1 MQVWDKAKLQQV
13 FWIMFAENLCRCLS
27 VNAVIIVLRLPV
39 NVSIEN
45 VEMTKHMALKLLEF
59 QEQIMIY
66 NFFLKTDL
74 N

>member
-1 MQVWDKAKLQQV
+1 MPL
-13 FWIMFAENLCRCLS
+13 LS
-27 VNAVIIVLRLPV
+27 VNDVIIVLRLPV